1 MSHFCV
7 AVATKKKDI
16 EEVDRLLKP
25 YWEEL
30 EVEPYKDEDGDE
42 TTYNPNS
49 KWDWYS
55 IGGRYNHWLI
65 TDKDNTDTFDDGQL
79 GLFGGVSDGTVEGH
93 PELKRVNAARIK
105 DIKFDMIVGN
115 YDKALREWELIVE
128 EQEPQNEEEQEI
140 IKWNLYKPSYYVEQ
154 YGTKEE
160 YARQESMFATWAF
173 VNEEGWAEQ
182 GEMGFWAMH
191 NATKDSRL
199 DFIEKLNEYIKS
211 SEHQEE
217 YLWIIDC
224 HI

>member
-1 MSHFCV
+1 MNEFYEERKSE
-7 AVATKKKDI
+7 I
-16 EEVDRLLKP
+16 EEA
-25 YWEEL
+25 
-30 EVEPYKDEDGDE
+30 
-42 TTYNPNS
+42 
-49 KWDWYS
+49 
-55 IGGRYNHWLI
+55 I
-65 TDKDNTDTFDDGQL
+65 NTVFRFQLYRRGKIDTFDDGDL
-79 GLFGGVSDGTVEGH
+79 GLFGGFSDGTVEEYS
-93 PELKRVNAARIK
+93 ELKRVNAARIK
-105 DIKFDMIVGN
+105 DIKFDVMGGN
-115 YDKALREWELIVE
+115 YDKALRKWELIVE

-140 IKWNLYKPSYYVEQ
+140 VKRNLYKPSYYVEQ

-191 NATKDSRL
+191 NATKNSRI

-211 SEHQEE
+211 PEHQEE